1 MAIDTARPQTRR
13 ALLAATVGSL
23 AAVVAQALGRPIPA
37 RAEGETV
44 KVGGEYWNATSRTY
58 IRNQTNHDQV
68 FVAHSTRQGVG
79 VTGMSANANGV
90 VGSSNVQ
97 FGVHGKS
104 ASNAGVVGTST
115 SGHGVIG
122 SSTKGYGAE
131 FSGGRAPLRLYPKTT
146 PGRPTTGS
154 HQKGEIYMDV
164 DGLLYVCVVGGTP
177 GRWMMVTMTAA

>member
-79 VTGMSANANGV
+79 VTGLSANANGV

-131 FSGGRAPLRLYPKTT
+131 FSGGRARFDCIQRPHRE
-146 PGRPTTGS
+146 GRPRVRIRRARSIWTLTACS
-154 HQKGEIYMDV
+154 TSALSAERRE
-164 DGLLYVCVVGGTP
+164 DG
-177 GRWMMVTMTAA
+177 